1 MRFAGRDRRRPIVE
15 ILEVDAAN
23 DYPCR
28 GDLAQRAKDLFPW
41 AVKNYDDRIA
51 GFEFHKFR
59 HILAQNRRIGTSPA
73 FPLCPELF

>member
-1 MRFAGRDRRRPIVE
+1 
-15 ILEVDAAN
+15 
-23 DYPCR
+23 
-28 GDLAQRAKDLFPW
+28 
-41 AVKNYDDRIA
+41 VKNYDDRIA